1 MTGRPPLRTKR
12 KPPTRCLRQR
22 GAGRKAVRSL
32 FFLVLAHGPKWKE
45 FGFALCKSAPAA
57 HSGHM
62 GLDFV
67 IERAYEYRLISMG
80 LTPEENMAHKK
91 IERKKELARRRHR
104 RAQRLKQRVREAKA
118 AA

>member
-1 MTGRPPLRTKR
+1 MQIAKAFVCVSVARSIRRRAACFFCPGAVPKR
-12 KPPTRCLRQR
+12 EK
-22 GAGRKAVRSL
+22 
-32 FFLVLAHGPKWKE
+32 
-45 FGFALCKSAPAA
+45 FGVALCKSAPAA

-62 GLDFV
+62 GLDFAK
-67 IERAYEYRLISMG
+67 ERAYEYRLISMG

>member
-1 MTGRPPLRTKR
+1 MARP
-12 KPPTRCLRQR
+12 
-22 GAGRKAVRSL
+22 V
-32 FFLVLAHGPKWKE
+32 FFCPAALPEREK
-45 FGFALCKSAPAA
+45 FGVSLCKSAPAA

-62 GLDFV
+62 GLDFAK
-67 IERAYEYRLISMG
+67 ERAYEYRLISMG
-80 LTPEENMAHKK
+80 LTPEGNMAHKK